1 LACFWAAQS
10 DAQRSLKHR
19 AIQVST
25 DLAQARLMLFEQTD
39 KSIPPPLLAVL
50 VLWLAI
56 IFASFSLFANLNP
69 TLIAVLIVFSLSAS
83 AAIFLILEMSQP
95 VLA

>member
-1 LACFWAAQS
+1 
-10 DAQRSLKHR
+10 
-19 AIQVST
+19 
-25 DLAQARLMLFEQTD
+25 MLFEQTD